1 MWVKKKNNLINRR
14 SEIVTFKG
22 LLNRI
27 NKIKKI
33 DFKKKEQIKI
43 FENSDKVKW
52 HWKNMV
58 KFYKMLKKI
67 DLHENMNS
75 RISDDMIS
83 LDFDSDMDFDDDSES
98 EDGSIFAIST
108 DYFN

>member
-1 MWVKKKNNLINRR
+1 
-14 SEIVTFKG
+14 
-22 LLNRI
+22 
-27 NKIKKI
+27 
-33 DFKKKEQIKI
+33 
-43 FENSDKVKW
+43 
-52 HWKNMV
+52 
-58 KFYKMLKKI
+58 MLKKI